1 MFETFTLDSIAFHE
15 LVIAPA
21 FADLVPANFPF
32 QGALNEFTLMD
43 NVATKRPIID
53 IRKQQNILQ
62 RRDAS
67 CDIIYKKVFGAS
79 TRMITVEELYGA
91 TSFCRNE
98 FYQGDLKDFRSGSLD
113 IFEQKILPYFQQAVN
128 TDVFTNAYFGD
139 VDRVG
144 SPTDAFSTTVFDG
157 VFKWIGK
164 YIDAGIIPAEQ
175 TFTITG
181 GESFTDAGGPQAAY
195 DLLKELY
202 DGQPVLMQAFMDSEK
217 AFYVSKE
224 IATGYEDYLAATAT
238 QGGNIRFLQDGIK
251 QLTFKGIDVLVQQTW
266 TPVITQII
274 GTGDKGYAAVLTI
287 RGNFVFATDRT
298 YGEGEDGHT
307 ALEVW
312 YEKKDMT
319 WYYRLFLKAGTQI
332 ALPEFV
338 VVAMTEWT

>member
-1 MFETFTLDSIAFHE
+1 MFESFTLDSLSFHE

-21 FADLVPANFPF
+21 FADLVPEGFPF
-32 QGALNEFTLMD
+32 QGELNEFTLMD

-79 TRMITVEELYGA
+79 TRQISVEELYGA
-91 TSFCRNE
+91 TSFCRNA
-98 FYQGDLKDFRSGSLD
+98 FYQGDLKDFRAGALD
-113 IFEQKILPYFQQAVN
+113 IFEPKILPYFQQAIN
-128 TDVFTNAYFGD
+128 TDILTNGYFGD

-144 SPTDAFSTTVFDG
+144 SSTDAYSTTVFDG

-164 YIDAGIIPAEQ
+164 YIDASVIPSGQ
-175 TFTITG
+175 TMTIAD
-181 GESFTDAGGPQAAY
+181 GESFTDSGGPLAAY
-195 DLLKELY
+195 TLLKQMY
-202 DGQPVLMQAFMDSEK
+202 DAQPVLMRAFTDQEK
-217 AFYVSKE
+217 AYYVSQE

-238 QGGNIRFLQDGIK
+238 QGGNIIFLQNGIK
-251 QLTFKGIDVLVQQTW
+251 RLFFKGIEILVQRTW
-266 TPVITQII
+266 TPVITQIK
-274 GTGDKGYAAVLTI
+274 GDTGYAAVLTI

-312 YEKKDMT
+312 YEKKDMQ
-319 WYYRLFLKAGTQI
+319 WYYRIFLKGGTQI

-338 VVAMTEWT
+338 IVAMTEWT